1 MQQADS
7 PSRVVHLPTIDSII
21 AAQRKAASDN
31 DIAGFQEHDERV
43 SCGIRSRRGPDGG
56 PRVAAERARGPR
68 RPVRIICCRP
78 LECCSYGSEIERN
91 CDGPAPADP
100 AARSTAV
107 EAPRSILRRGGPPL
121 GISQNPGHPAH
132 QPVSIDSVSSKSR
145 AEQHL
150 EDRWIGMKAWPLNR
164 TSVERFFDRYFVQVT
179 VLPTFLMMVCVFGL
193 PLVFSFYLSF
203 TGWGLDQPLFAGR
216 FVGLTNYD
224 DVLTNAVYTKAIYI
238 TLGYTAATVA
248 AQMLLGLGIAL
259 LLNVDLPG
267 MRVFRT
273 ALIVPMMITPIVGAL
288 CWKLLLDPSHGVF
301 NLWIGQQIVWL
312 GRSDT
317 ALAAIWVVGVWQNTA
332 YVTLILLAGLRS
344 LPTEPLEAAS
354 IDGANR
360 LQAFWLVTLPM
371 LRPYILVAL
380 LLRTIFEFRAFDN
393 VYAMTGGGPANTT
406 MVLSMYTYLV
416 SFVQFD
422 FSLGAAASWLM
433 LLMAMLMCLF
443 FIAVIRRREAL

>member
-1 MQQADS
+1 MIL
-7 PSRVVHLPTIDSII
+7 PSTQTGGGRMKARHL
-21 AAQRKAASDN
+21 
-31 DIAGFQEHDERV
+31 
-43 SCGIRSRRGPDGG
+43 RR
-56 PRVAAERARGPR
+56 
-68 RPVRIICCRP
+68 I
-78 LECCSYGSEIERN
+78 SIERY
-91 CDGPAPADP
+91 
-100 AARSTAV
+100 
-107 EAPRSILRRGGPPL
+107 
-121 GISQNPGHPAH
+121 
-132 QPVSIDSVSSKSR
+132 
-145 AEQHL
+145 
-150 EDRWIGMKAWPLNR
+150 LN
-164 TSVERFFDRYFVQVT
+164 RYFVRAA

-193 PLVFSFYLSF
+193 PLVFSLYLSF

-224 DVLTNAVYTKAIYI
+224 DVLTNAVFTKAISI

-288 CWKLLLDPSHGVF
+288 CWKLLLDSSHGVL
-301 NLWIGQQIVWL
+301 NQWIGENIVWL
-312 GRSDT
+312 GRPDT
-317 ALAAIWVVGVWQNTA
+317 AMYAIWLVGVWQNTA

-344 LPTEPLEAAS
+344 LPAEPLEAAS

-393 VYAMTGGGPANTT
+393 IYAMTGGGPANAT
-406 MVLSMYTYLV
+406 MVLSMYTYLM

-422 FSLGAAASWLM
+422 FSLGAAAAWLM
-433 LLMAMLMCLF
+433 LLMSMAMCLF